1 MAGKYLIQESWDFVR
16 NARIV
21 RAAIEYSG
29 LIPDYVDS
37 VLRPGDMDASFEAVH
52 TYVMFLGIGRSGTT
66 LLGALLDAHPNV
78 VIANEKNTLKYLYP
92 FSFSRDRIFRLLQ
105 RNAAKQATKGRPGG
119 GGYRYPVPG
128 QFQGRSKTI
137 EVIGDKS
144 RSAQSI
150 EWLSFRPD
158 LLKRLSETTRAEI
171 ALIHMI
177 RNPFDTIARRSLR
190 RRVSLEKITREYF
203 ALSAR
208 LDTLLRQIDTMP
220 EPGVRHVAL
229 HLEELIRQ
237 PAAVLSELCRDLG
250 VQPVSSYIEACSALV
265 YEKPARARQLV
276 SWPPGLVG
284 QIQDHIESL
293 SWLSAYSLE
302 GD

>member
-1 MAGKYLIQESWDFVR
+1 M
-16 NARIV
+16 
-21 RAAIEYSG
+21 
-29 LIPDYVDS
+29 
-37 VLRPGDMDASFEAVH
+37 
-52 TYVMFLGIGRSGTT
+52 
-66 LLGALLDAHPNV
+66 
-78 VIANEKNTLKYLYP
+78 
-92 FSFSRDRIFRLLQ
+92 
-105 RNAAKQATKGRPGG
+105 
-119 GGYRYPVPG
+119 PG
-128 QFQGRSKTI
+128 QFQGRSKKI

-144 RSAQSI
+144 RSAQSV

-158 LLKRLSETTRAEI
+158 LLRRLSETTRAEI
-171 ALIHMI
+171 VLVHMI

-237 PAAVLSELCRDLG
+237 PAAVLSEICRDLG
-250 VQPVSSYIEACSALV
+250 VQPASSYIEACSALV

-284 QIQDHIESL
+284 QIQDHIESV